1 MRLKYD
7 GLQFIYES
15 SRIVNEADDY
25 ETALIRL
32 LDQVREM
39 LRAEISEI
47 ILFPTTGQVALRS
60 RTTLDQGP
68 SIKEPVEM
76 SDLFPWTD
84 LIRDGVPC
92 LLKRSAD
99 KTQDEDFARLGIR
112 DAMVVPLHEGDGMTG
127 MMLVANRLGEVSTFD
142 HADMK
147 LFETLVN
154 HASVWLEKGRVEKA
168 LAHVSELKEE
178 LNRRAL
184 HDALT
189 GLANRVLLCDRIDHA
204 LSRRPASREGLA
216 LLFLDLDDFKIVNDS
231 LGHSAGD
238 KLLRAVALRLQECVR
253 PQDTI
258 ARLGGD
264 EFAILVEEVT
274 HLSQAEDV
282 AERIIEAL
290 EKPFEIEETEVFIRC
305 TIGIARGKSGRDG
318 AAEVIRNADVA
329 MYRAKQ
335 AGKSRYQEFEPSMH
349 RHAVKRLETLVQ
361 LRSAIE
367 NNEFE
372 LLYQPIVAL
381 ADRRLDGL
389 EALARWNHPDLGM
402 VTPDMFIPLA
412 EETGLIVDL
421 GRQILHE
428 ACRQAQEWREQQVI
442 GATPYMSVNISGRQ
456 LQEPSLINDV
466 ISALEESGL
475 DPGCLMLEVT
485 ESMLMNDPGASEQR
499 LRDLRSLGCR
509 VAVDDFGTGY
519 SSLSHLGTFP
529 LDAVKIPKT
538 FIDALGNGT
547 REESLA
553 RAIITLGE
561 SLGLV
566 VIAEGI
572 EVWSQLSHL
581 LDLHCVYGQGYYLAK
596 PLKKT
601 DIEKLML
608 SGNGRIS
615 GMGGTPDRV
624 VTL

>member
-1 MRLKYD
+1 
-7 GLQFIYES
+7 
-15 SRIVNEADDY
+15 
-25 ETALIRL
+25 
-32 LDQVREM
+32 
-39 LRAEISEI
+39 
-47 ILFPTTGQVALRS
+47 
-60 RTTLDQGP
+60 
-68 SIKEPVEM
+68 
-76 SDLFPWTD
+76 
-84 LIRDGVPC
+84 
-92 LLKRSAD
+92 
-99 KTQDEDFARLGIR
+99 
-112 DAMVVPLHEGDGMTG
+112 
-127 MMLVANRLGEVSTFD
+127 
-142 HADMK
+142 
-147 LFETLVN
+147 
-154 HASVWLEKGRVEKA
+154 
-168 LAHVSELKEE
+168 
-178 LNRRAL
+178 
-184 HDALT
+184 
-189 GLANRVLLCDRIDHA
+189 
-204 LSRRPASREGLA
+204 
-216 LLFLDLDDFKIVNDS
+216 
-231 LGHSAGD
+231 
-238 KLLRAVALRLQECVR
+238 
-253 PQDTI
+253 
-258 ARLGGD
+258 
-264 EFAILVEEVT
+264 
-274 HLSQAEDV
+274 
-282 AERIIEAL
+282 
-290 EKPFEIEETEVFIRC
+290 
-305 TIGIARGKSGRDG
+305 
-318 AAEVIRNADVA
+318 
-329 MYRAKQ
+329 
-335 AGKSRYQEFEPSMH
+335 MH